1 MGRPDWFRVLA
12 AQHGVIS
19 RTQALSAGLTV
30 PAIRSRV
37 RRGEWLAVHPGVYRS
52 AQVPASAS
60 GHLHAAALW
69 GGEGAVIGGAAAAW
83 WWSLTTREP
92 DLIELNVLRQLPAR
106 QPVRLIRRSMC
117 REDQTIHRGL
127 PVVTQ
132 TFAALFGAVQLG
144 DEGRRIFDRALLRG
158 LTDLAECERAL
169 ERNQGRSG
177 ASTAR
182 RWLTQAR
189 DGTAAESER
198 IFARLLKDAG
208 IAGWRVNRVTPI
220 GSRIYRP
227 DFVWDEVRVVVEID
241 GWAFHSGPEV
251 FSSDRLRGNRLELA
265 GYRVLHFTWEQ
276 LTTTPDDVLATVLA
290 MLENVC
296 E

>member
-19 RTQALSAGLTV
+19 RVQALACGLTG

-52 AQVPASAS
+52 AQVPASMS

-69 GGEGAVIGGAAAAW
+69 GGEGATIGGAAAAW
-83 WWSLTTREP
+83 WWSLTNREP

-106 QPVRLIRRSMC
+106 PPVRPIRRSMC

-127 PVVTQ
+127 PVVTR
-132 TFAALFGAVQLG
+132 TFAALFGAVEMG

-158 LTDLAECERAL
+158 LTDLAECERVVQ
-169 ERNQGRSG
+169 RNQGRPG

-182 RWLTQAR
+182 QWLEQAR

-208 IAGWRVNRVTPI
+208 ITGWRVNRVTPI
-220 GSRIYRP
+220 GSRFYRP
-227 DFVWDEVRVVVEID
+227 DFVWDAVKLVVEID
-241 GWAFHSGPEV
+241 GWAFHSGPDV
-251 FSSDRLRGNRLELA
+251 FSADRARGNRLELA

-276 LTTTPDDVLATVLA
+276 LTTTPDEVLATVLA
-290 MLENVC
+290 MLENGC